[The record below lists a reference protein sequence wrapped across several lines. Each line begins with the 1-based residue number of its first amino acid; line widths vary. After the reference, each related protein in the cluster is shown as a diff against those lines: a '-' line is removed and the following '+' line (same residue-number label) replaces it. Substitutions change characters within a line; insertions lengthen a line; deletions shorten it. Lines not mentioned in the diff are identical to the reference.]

1 MTIRVA
7 ITGIS
12 GDVGLGAINGLR
24 AAQNQQ
30 DDIWIL
36 GIDAADD
43 CPARHMVDAFAK
55 LPLVASPHY
64 LDSLV
69 SQLHANSID
78 VLLPGIDSEII
89 LLSRER
95 NRFETAGVKV
105 ALAPADLIEAADD
118 KLATA
123 ALVAARGLKA
133 PPTCDAAAPQELGFP
148 LIAKPRR
155 GQGSKGIVILSDRRD
170 LDAFTAERRPGY
182 CLQGYVEGPEITIGF
197 LYDWNGILRDA
208 IAMERTL
215 ENGRTIRA
223 TVVRSAE
230 ILRFIEDFGIAIK
243 GAGAV
248 NAQLRLHPELGPQ
261 IFEIN
266 ARLSG
271 STAMRV
277 AIGFNDPLRIVRHLA
292 QGVPMDRATI
302 YDATVYRTSTEL
314 VVKRA
319 TIEGTSPYWKDPV

>member
-12 GDVGLGAINGLR
+12 GDVGLGAIQGLR
-24 AAQNQQ
+24 AALNGQ
-30 DDIWIL
+30 DDIWLL
-36 GIDAADD
+36 GTDAGDD
-43 CPARHMVDAFAK
+43 CPARHMVDVFTR
-55 LPLVASPHY
+55 LPVVAAPQY
-64 LDSLV
+64 LDTLV
-69 SQLHANSID
+69 SQLRANKID

-123 ALVAARGLKA
+123 AFVAAHGLNA
-133 PPTCDAAAPQELGFP
+133 PPTCDADAPQELEFP
-148 LIAKPRR
+148 VIAKPRH
-155 GQGSKGIVILSDRRD
+155 GQGSKGIVILDDRRS
-170 LDAFTAERRPGY
+170 LDAFLAERRPDY
-182 CLQGYVEGPEITIGF
+182 CLQRYVNGPEITIGF

-215 ENGRTIRA
+215 ESGRTVRA
-223 TVVRSAE
+223 TVVRSPD
-230 ILRFIEDFGIAIK
+230 ILRFIEDFGARII

-277 AIGFNDPLRIVRHLA
+277 AVGFNDPLRIVRHLA
-292 QGVPMDRATI
+292 RGVPMDRAAV
-302 YDATVYRTSTEL
+302 YDATVCRASTEL
-314 VVKRA
+314 VVTRPA
-319 TIEGTSPYWKDPV
+319 IEGTNLD